1 MKTVNFLGIQTSRL
15 VLGTNPFAGFSY
27 IGDVTRDQMLDYYT
41 AEKIIGIL
49 KYAETLGYTAF
60 IATTDDFTRRYH
72 RQYVNEGGKLKW
84 IAQTHVPLSMQV
96 SVNNAIEGGAS
107 AIFHQG
113 THGDSLFETANYDG
127 LRANFKEMRRA
138 GVPIGIATH
147 VPEHV
152 AIAEKEL
159 DADFY
164 MACLHNLRRDNV
176 GRVSSSVS
184 GLKSEKQNFYR
195 EDREAMLRTIRSISK
210 PCIAY
215 KILGGG
221 NYGFD
226 RGELVECF
234 RETYAGIKPGDI
246 ATAGVFQ
253 RDRDQLREN
262 AEIVSSLDPA

>member
-1 MKTVNFLGIQTSRL
+1 MKTVDFFGVQTSRL
-15 VLGTNPFAGFSY
+15 ILGTNPFAGFSY
-27 IGDVTRDQMLDYYT
+27 IGEVSRDAMLDYHT
-41 AEKIIGIL
+41 AETIIGIL

-60 IATTDDFTRRYH
+60 IATTDEFTRRYH
-72 RQYVNEGGKLKW
+72 RQYLNEGGTLKW
-84 IAQTHVPLSMQV
+84 IAQTHVPLSMKV
-96 SVNNAIEGGAS
+96 SVNIAIEGGAS

-113 THGDSLFETANYDG
+113 THGDSLFETENYDE

-147 VPEHV
+147 VPGFITV
-152 AIAEKEL
+152 AEREFEL
-159 DADFY
+159 DFY
-164 MACLHNLRRDNV
+164 MACLHNMRRGNT

-184 GLKSEKQNFYR
+184 GLKDEKRDFYR
-195 EDREAMLRTIRSISK
+195 EDRAEMLEMIRSISK

-226 RGELVECF
+226 RDELVECF

-246 ATAGVFQ
+246 AAVGVFQ
-253 RDRDQLREN
+253 RDADQLREN
-262 AEIVSSLDPA
+262 AEIVNGILG